1 MTATISLKKFDKLEQ
16 QVKASLNFMMTLC
29 VKCSSGPTI
38 FRVSEIIRNK
48 DSNLPRL
55 IMQALEDLGY
65 IKCEGTLTGKK
76 YHWVKT
82 TPTEEQAQA
91 VVDKARQADIEYKR
105 NYIAEKS
112 GYKETLRTGPRTFI
126 RVLDNKDATKKPEPA
141 KYPTTPTEIHIESM
155 LNKMHA
161 ALSSR
166 EIMDFDAYCQAKMIP
181 LPIQYAVISL
191 GLITKQKGRG
201 YKFALSKANY
211 ETIRNVIE
219 KRREYV
225 VDVTVM
231 PVVIETSAQPAPSIE
246 VKTVVET
253 KPAVIA
259 NPAQPVVAKVEEKA
273 VSLDKDFSNERKTAL
288 AEMFAKVGK
297 YDMAEKLLQEVL
309 N

>member
-16 QVKASLNFMMTLC
+16 QVKASHKFMMTLC

-48 DSNLPRL
+48 ESNLPRL

-65 IKCEGTLTGKK
+65 IKCEGALTGRK
-76 YHWVKT
+76 YHWVKA

-112 GYKETLRTGPRTFI
+112 GYKETLRTGPKTFI
-126 RVLDNKDATKKPEPA
+126 RILDNKDAVKKPEPA
-141 KYPTTPTEIHIESM
+141 KYPTTPTEIHIESI

-166 EIMDFDAYCQAKMIP
+166 EVMDFDAYCQAKMIP
-181 LPIQYAVISL
+181 MPIQYAVISL

-211 ETIRNVIE
+211 ETVRNVIE
-219 KRREYV
+219 KRKEYV
-225 VDVTVM
+225 VDVTPM
-231 PVVIETSAQPAPSIE
+231 PIIVETNAQLAPTVE
-246 VKTVVET
+246 VKAVVET
-253 KPAVIA
+253 KPVVAT

-273 VSLDKDFSNERKTAL
+273 VSLDGDFSNERKAAL

-309 N
+309 G